1 MRFLDAPGSGIRE
14 FPMKN
19 DDLDASGRGWT
30 AQDVIRNQQVSGSSP
45 LAGSN
50 RINNLQKHAAG
61 RNWAVSTQ
69 CPPVSALGLHH
80 APGQAAGE

>member
-14 FPMKN
+14 LPRKN

-30 AQDVIRNQQVSGSSP
+30 APNVIRNQQVSGSSP

-50 RINNLQKHAAG
+50 RLNNLQGFSEIGNYG
-61 RNWAVSTQ
+61 RVGTM
-69 CPPVSALGLHH
+69 
-80 APGQAAGE
+80 